1 MNLAS
6 RLQSR
11 NRGVT
16 SPKHGITLP
25 NLGITLPTRGIT
37 YPIVVVAL
45 ASALALAACS
55 DGGPQGQAAGG
66 TPAATPVSV
75 IVASTE
81 AVRLTTELPGRTAA
95 YMVAEVRPQVSGIV
109 QRRMFTEGSEVTEGQ
124 TLYQIEPASYRA
136 TLESARAGLSRAE
149 ANHYA
154 VRLKAQRYADLGKKG
169 MISKQ
174 ADDDTTAALKQAEA
188 DVASARAALEKARI
202 DLAYTRVPSPIAG
215 RSGRSSVTAG
225 ALVTA
230 NQPAALTTVQQL
242 DPIYVDLTQSS
253 VELLRLKRDLAD
265 GTLQHLA
272 EQVVPVRLLLE
283 DGSEYAASGRLAFS
297 GISVDT
303 DTGSV
308 TLRAVFPNPQGELLP
323 GMYVRAR
330 LAQGEIEKAI
340 LVPHAA
346 VTHDRRGNA
355 VVMVVGAEDKV
366 EARPVTTTRSIGD
379 KWLVSAGLAA
389 GDRIIVDG
397 LQKIRPGAPVTVL
410 AAGGEATVPAAA
422 PAAATK

>member
-1 MNLAS
+1 MNLPS
-6 RLQSR
+6 RR
-11 NRGVT
+11 P
-16 SPKHGITLP
+16 SPSL
-25 NLGITLPTRGIT
+25 
-37 YPIVVVAL
+37 VFAL

-55 DGGPQGQAAGG
+55 DSGPQQAAGG
-66 TPAATPVSV
+66 APAATPVGV

-95 YMVAEVRPQVSGIV
+95 YMVAEVRPQVGGIV

-124 TLYQIEPASYRA
+124 TLYQIDPASYRA
-136 TLESARAGLSRAE
+136 TLESAKAGLSRAE
-149 ANHYA
+149 ANLYA

-174 ADDDTTAALKQAEA
+174 ADDDTVAALKQAEA
-188 DVASARAALEKARI
+188 DVTSAQAALVKARI

-230 NQPAALTTVQQL
+230 NQADALTTIQQL

-265 GTLQHLA
+265 GTLQQLA

-303 DTGSV
+303 NTGSV

-330 LAQGEIEKAI
+330 IAQGEIEKAI

-366 EARPVTTTRSIGD
+366 EARQVTTPRSIGD

-397 LQKIRPGAPVTVL
+397 LQKIRPGAAVTVL
-410 AAGGEATVPAAA
+410 EAGAGAGASAPAAPAAA
-422 PAAATK
+422 PAAAAK

>member
-1 MNLAS
+1 MNLPS
-6 RLQSR
+6 RR
-11 NRGVT
+11 P
-16 SPKHGITLP
+16 SPSL
-25 NLGITLPTRGIT
+25 
-37 YPIVVVAL
+37 VFAL
-45 ASALALAACS
+45 AGAMALAACS
-55 DGGPQGQAAGG
+55 DSGPQQAAGG
-66 TPAATPVSV
+66 APAATPVGV

-95 YMVAEVRPQVSGIV
+95 YMVAEVRPQVGGIV
-109 QRRMFTEGSEVTEGQ
+109 QRRTFTEGSEVKEGQ
-124 TLYQIEPASYRA
+124 TLYQIDPASYRA
-136 TLESARAGLSRAE
+136 TLESAKAGLSRAA
-149 ANHYA
+149 ANLYA

-174 ADDDTTAALKQAEA
+174 ADDDTVAALKQAEA
-188 DVASARAALEKARI
+188 DVTSAQAALVKARI

-230 NQPAALTTVQQL
+230 NQAAALTTIQQL

-265 GTLQHLA
+265 GTLQQLA

-330 LAQGEIEKAI
+330 IAQGEIEKAI

-366 EARPVTTTRSIGD
+366 ETRQVTTPRSIGD

-397 LQKIRPGAPVTVL
+397 LQKIRPGAAVTVTVL
-410 AAGGEATVPAAA
+410 DAGAGAGASASAAA
-422 PAAATK
+422 PAAAAK

>member
-1 MNLAS
+1 MKVSS
-6 RLQSR
+6 RL
-11 NRGVT
+11 T
-16 SPKHGITLP
+16 FPTPGITFP
-25 NLGITLPTRGIT
+25 ILG
-37 YPIVVVAL
+37 VAL
-45 ASALALAACS
+45 ASALTLAACS
-55 DGGPQGQAAGG
+55 DGGPNGPASGG
-66 TPAATPVSV
+66 APAANPVGV
-75 IVASTE
+75 IVARTE
-81 AVRLTTELPGRTAA
+81 PIELTTELPGRTVA
-95 YMVAEVRPQVSGIV
+95 YMVAEVRPQVSGIIQ
-109 QRRMFTEGSEVTEGQ
+109 QRLFTEGSEVKEGQ
-124 TLYQIEPASYRA
+124 TLYQIDPATYRTA
-136 TLESARAGLSRAE
+136 LASAKAGLSRAE
-149 ANHYA
+149 AKHYA
-154 VRLKAQRYADLGKKG
+154 VRLKAERYAELGKKG

-174 ADDDTTAALKQAEA
+174 ADDDTTAALKEAEA
-188 DVASARAALEKARI
+188 DVALARAALEKARI

-215 RSGRSSVTAG
+215 RSGRSTVTAG
-225 ALVTA
+225 ALVTS

-265 GTLQHLA
+265 GKLQRLA
-272 EQVVPVRLLLE
+272 EQVIPVRLLLE
-283 DGSEYAASGRLAFS
+283 DGSEYAAIGQLAFA

-308 TLRAVFPNPQGELLP
+308 TLRAIFPNPQAELLP

-346 VTHDRRGNA
+346 VTHDRHGNA

-366 EARPVTTTRSIGD
+366 EARPVTTPRSIGD
-379 KWLVSAGLAA
+379 KWLVSEGLAA

-397 LQKIRPGAPVTVL
+397 LQKIRPGVPVTVQE
-410 AAGGEATVPAAA
+410 AGAGAAA